1 MKMRRQLY
9 ELLVILAILFAIVL
23 LALPTFTSSP
33 KRVVVEKATLLL
45 HQIVLQ
51 EEAYQREN
59 GHYIGVS
66 GGKIRNVLGEGESD
80 SLLFI
85 DIPSDSPYAYVWTQ
99 VTDSTYRVTATGNI
113 DSDPDLD
120 VWSVD
125 QRGIMTH
132 LRVD

>member
-9 ELLVILAILFAIVL
+9 ELSVILAILFAIAL

-33 KRVVVEKATLLL
+33 KSVAVEKATLLL

-51 EEAYQREN
+51 EEAYQRKN

-80 SLLFI
+80 SVFCI
-85 DIPSDSPYAYVWTQ
+85 DIPSDFPYAYAWTQ